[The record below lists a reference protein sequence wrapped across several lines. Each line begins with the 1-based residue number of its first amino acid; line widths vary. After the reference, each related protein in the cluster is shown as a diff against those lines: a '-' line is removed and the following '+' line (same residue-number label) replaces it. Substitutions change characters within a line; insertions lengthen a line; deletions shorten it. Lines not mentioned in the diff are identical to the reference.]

1 MNRTDTVIGVDIGGT
16 NTVFGLVDQAG
27 KVHHRHLVPTKR
39 YPKPRELFSKILDTI
54 LLRNRSSDDPFN
66 IKGIGIGAPNANYYS
81 KSIENPPNL
90 PWGVVDVAGIVRS
103 LIDIPLALTN
113 DANAAA
119 LGEMR
124 FGAARGMKNFVEI
137 TLGTGLGS
145 GIVINGEL
153 VYGHDGYAG
162 EIGHTVVDIH
172 GRQCGCGK
180 KGCLETYCSAGG
192 LCRTVHELLCNETA
206 PSALRHITFA
216 DLTSKKVFDAACD
229 GDFIAKMA
237 FAKTGRILGQA
248 LADTVAHLSP
258 EAVVLFGGLAAA
270 GEMILDPVKEH
281 FEQSVFHVFR
291 GNVRIIPSRL
301 PADDSAILGAGALI
315 WHEISSK
322 DEN

>member
-1 MNRTDTVIGVDIGGT
+1 LNRTDAVIGVDIGGT
-16 NTVFGLVDQAG
+16 NTVFGLVDRAG
-27 KVHHRHLVPTKR
+27 KVHHRQQLPTKC
-39 YPKPRELFSKILDTI
+39 YPKPRELFSEILDTI
-54 LLRNRSSDDPFN
+54 LLRNRSSEDPFN

-81 KSIENPPNL
+81 KSIEDPPNL

-103 LIDIPLALTN
+103 LVDIPLALTN

-172 GRQCGCGK
+172 GRQCRCGK
-180 KGCLETYCSAGG
+180 KGCLETYCSATG

-206 PSALRHITFA
+206 PSALRHIPFA
-216 DLTSKKVFDAACD
+216 DLTSKKVFDAASD
-229 GDFIAKMA
+229 GDAIAKMA

-248 LADTVAHLSP
+248 LADTAAHLSP
-258 EAVVLFGGLAAA
+258 EAIILSGGLAMA
-270 GEMILDPVKEH
+270 GEMILHPVREH
-281 FEQSVFHVFR
+281 FEKSIFHLFR
-291 GNVRIIPSRL
+291 GHVEIIPSRL
-301 PADDSAILGAGALI
+301 PADDSAILGAGALV
-315 WHEISSK
+315 WHEMPNA
-322 DEN
+322 E